1 MMSAILSF
9 NTTALL
15 QGDVVP
21 PTIYIAT
28 SSLPK
33 NAMIEWQVMLG
44 LQSSS
49 STDDSDDDERSPI
62 SLTQRPQTNCTTCKH
77 FKFHFLSRRIL
88 STNMNVS
95 MFLAEKNDVT
105 VETQWWSSN
114 SVYFATSCAAIDGI
128 YLFLF

>member
-62 SLTQRPQTNCTTCKH
+62 SLTQRLQ
-77 FKFHFLSRRIL
+77 LVSIL
-88 STNMNVS
+88 NFTFSLEG
-95 MFLAEKNDVT
+95 FCRL
-105 VETQWWSSN
+105 
-114 SVYFATSCAAIDGI
+114 I
-128 YLFLF
+128 

>member
-1 MMSAILSF
+1 MSAILSS
-9 NTTALL
+9 NTTAFL

-49 STDDSDDDERSPI
+49 SIDDSDDDERSPI
-62 SLTQRPQTNCTTCKH
+62 SLTQRPQTSRTTCEH
-77 FKFHFLSRRIL
+77 FKIRFLFRRIL
-88 STNMNVS
+88 STNM
-95 MFLAEKNDVT
+95 MYQCF
-105 VETQWWSSN
+105 
-114 SVYFATSCAAIDGI
+114 
-128 YLFLF
+128 